1 MTIALVQTTA
11 GLLFLFLAGEL
22 LVRGAVGIADRLRV
36 PPLVIGLTVVAFGT
50 SLPELFVSVSA
61 VLRGAGGLAIG
72 NVVGSNIANVWLIL
86 GASALVAPIACSAR
100 RLSRNLVVMLAASV
114 LVIALSLDV
123 ELDRADSLML
133 VSGLVLF
140 LLWSLH
146 YARRHPDA
154 ARDVLEFEEELDID
168 RLTLR
173 RAILY
178 TLLGLL
184 GLPFASDWLVTG
196 AVTIARL
203 LGVAEAVIGLT
214 VVAIG
219 TSLPELATSLM
230 AARKGHAAVA
240 IGNVIGSNLFNLL
253 AILGISALVGQ
264 IPVPAAFL
272 QVDFWVMLAASAMLL
287 VYTLPR
293 RPIGRLSGLAML
305 LSYALYLGW
314 LMHDGR
320 SLAYLTGMHP

>member
-1 MTIALVQTTA
+1 MTIALVQTIA
-11 GLLFLFLAGEL
+11 GFLLLFLAGEL

-36 PPLVIGLTVVAFGT
+36 PPLIVGLTVVAFGT
-50 SLPELFVSVSA
+50 SLPELFVSVNA

-86 GASALVAPIACSAR
+86 GASAVIAPIACSAR
-100 RLSRNLVVMLAASV
+100 RLSRNLVVMLAVTV

-123 ELDRADSLML
+123 ELDRADGLL
-133 VSGLVLF
+133 LLAGLVLF

-154 ARDVLEFEEELDID
+154 ARDVLDFEQELGVD
-168 RLTLR
+168 RLTLQ

-184 GLPFASDWLVTG
+184 GLPFAADWLVTG
-196 AVTIARL
+196 AVAIARL

-230 AARKGHAAVA
+230 AARQGHAAVA
-240 IGNVIGSNLFNLL
+240 IGNVVGSNLFNLM
-253 AILGISALVGQ
+253 AILGVSAVVGR

-305 LSYALYLGW
+305 IGYALYLGW
-314 LMHDGR
+314 LVHDGR
-320 SLAYLTGMHP
+320 SLGYLTGMHP